1 MIFPAISPALASMS
15 PRFLLAG
22 GALAVLLAS
31 GWWYGHVRYNA
42 GQADVQALW
51 DADKAAATQALLAAA
66 RRADDIR
73 RADAAISEQVQHDLQ
88 TRALAADA
96 RNADL
101 TRRLREHEARA
112 CRSPVSGPAGP
123 SAGTAPAGPE
133 PGSDR
138 GIAPAV
144 AAVVSACESDASVL
158 IGWQDWYRGVAS
170 HR

>member
-1 MIFPAISPALASMS
+1 MIFPTIP
-15 PRFLLAG
+15 PRLLLAG
-22 GALAVLLAS
+22 GALVVLLAS
-31 GWWYGHVRYNA
+31 GWWYGHVRYSA
-42 GQADVQALW
+42 GEAAVQALW
-51 DADKAAATQALLAAA
+51 DADKVVAAKAVLDAAS
-66 RRADDIR
+66 RADDIR

-144 AAVVSACESDASVL
+144 AAVVSACESDSSRL
-158 IGWQDWYRGVAS
+158 LGWQDWYRGVVGN
-170 HR
+170 R

>member
-1 MIFPAISPALASMS
+1 MIFPVVP
-15 PRFLLAG
+15 PRLLLAG
-22 GALAVLLAS
+22 GALVVLLA
-31 GWWYGHVRYNA
+31 GVGWYGHVRYNA
-42 GQADVQALW
+42 GQADVQARW
-51 DADKAAATQALLAAA
+51 DADKAVATKALLDAAS
-66 RRADDIR
+66 RADDIR
-73 RADAAISEQVQHDLQ
+73 RADAAISEQVQHDLE

-101 TRRLREHEARA
+101 TRRLRDYETRA
-112 CRSPVSGPAGP
+112 CRGTVSEP
-123 SAGTAPAGPE
+123 SRTASGASAATPE

-138 GIAPAV
+138 GIAEAT

>member
-1 MIFPAISPALASMS
+1 MNFPAVP
-15 PRFLLAG
+15 PRLMLAG

-42 GQADVQALW
+42 GQADVQARW
-51 DADKAAATQALLAAA
+51 DADKAVATQALLAAA
-66 RRADDIR
+66 SRADDIR
-73 RADAAISEQVQHDLQ
+73 RADAVISEQVQHDLQ

-101 TRRLREHEARA
+101 TRRLRDYEKRA
-112 CRSPVSGPAGP
+112 CDRPVSGPAESTP
-123 SAGTAPAGPE
+123 GTAVTPPE

-138 GIAPAV
+138 GIAEAV

>member
-1 MIFPAISPALASMS
+1 MIFPAIP
-15 PRFLLAG
+15 PRLLLAG
-22 GALAVLLAS
+22 GALVVLLVGGWYLHHS
-31 GWWYGHVRYNA
+31 GYQSGS
-42 GQADVQALW
+42 ADVQALW
-51 DADKAAATQALLAAA
+51 DADKVVAAKAVLDAAS
-66 RRADDIR
+66 RADDIR

-138 GIAPAV
+138 GIAEAV